1 MQTAKEI
8 EFFDRFGDEHE
19 EYDVLGERAYHRLLS
34 RFAEMIVSKPGDSC
48 IDLGCGSGAFTERL
62 DVFGLRLS
70 GMDIS
75 SCLIES
81 ARSRGSRISY
91 LVGDIMSTDL
101 PDRAFDIVVYSG
113 VLHHFSSADERM
125 AVLREGSRLLKPG
138 GKMFS
143 YDPYAFSPSMF
154 LYRDPRS
161 PLYSSLGKT
170 ENEILISGSQMR
182 AELAASGFEK
192 IRMLPTGGMTFR
204 YVEGPFARRLL
215 PLYNL
220 YEWFLQATRLE
231 RFWGTFLV
239 CAARTPLE

>member
-34 RFAEMIVSKPGDSC
+34 RFAEMIGSRPGDSC

-62 DVFGLRLS
+62 DVFGLNLQ

-75 SCLIES
+75 SRLIEN
-81 ARSRGSRISY
+81 ARARNSNVSY
-91 LVGDIMSTDL
+91 FVGDIMSTDL
-101 PDRAFDIVVYSG
+101 PDGGFDVVVYSG
-113 VLHHFSSADERM
+113 VLHHFSSPDERI
-125 AVLREGSRLLKPG
+125 AVLREGRRLLKPG

-143 YDPYAFSPSMF
+143 YDPYALSPSMF

-161 PLYSSLGKT
+161 PLYSSVGKT
-170 ENEILISGSQMR
+170 ENEILISKQQMSE
-182 AELAASGFEK
+182 ELNAAGFDCVC
-192 IRMLPTGGMTFR
+192 MQATGGMTFR
-204 YVEGPFARRLL
+204 YVEGSLARHFL

-220 YEWFLQATRLE
+220 YEWLLQVSGLE
-231 RFWGTFLV
+231 RIWGTFLV
-239 CAARTPLE
+239 CSAQAPLE